1 LEIKLNSGDIEL
13 LLRPRQSGVVIT
25 MTSWAAQYGEGDF
38 LNGTY
43 QLLLETADK
52 TGTATIDSTSETDEG
67 MLFILPASLFTIAQ
81 RTWTGILK
89 FVLNGKTDFAE
100 YNFDIKVT
108 KPQSVNAR

>member
-1 LEIKLNSGDIEL
+1 MEIKKDSGDIEL

-25 MTSWAAQYGEGDF
+25 MSSWASQYGEADF

-43 QLLLETADK
+43 TLLLETADK
-52 TGTATIDSTSETDEG
+52 TGNESIESTSESEDG
-67 MLFILPASLFTIAQ
+67 MLFILPASLFETAQ

-89 FVLNGKTDFAE
+89 FLLNGKTDFAE

>member
-1 LEIKLNSGDIEL
+1 MEIKQNSGDIEL
-13 LLRPRQSGVVIT
+13 LLKPRQSGVLIT
-25 MTSWAAQYGEGDF
+25 MQTWATQYGEGDF
-38 LNGTY
+38 LNGEY

-52 TGTATIDSTSETDEG
+52 TGNETIDSTSETDEG
-67 MLFILPASLFTIAQ
+67 MLFILPASLFETAQ

-89 FVLNGKTDFAE
+89 FVLNGHTDFAE

>member
-1 LEIKLNSGDIEL
+1 MEIKLNSGDIEL

-25 MTSWAAQYGEGDF
+25 MTEWAAQYGESDF

-52 TGTATIDSTSETDEG
+52 TGNELIDSASEQEQG
-67 MLFILPASLFTIAQ
+67 MFFILPASLFTIAQ
-81 RTWTGILK
+81 RTWTAILK
-89 FVLNGKTDFAE
+89 FELNGKTDFAE